1 MEFTGIDFAKVAEA
15 MGVHGFTVNK
25 VEELDNIFAQAMKLV
40 ESGLP
45 VLIDA
50 KITGESPI
58 PVERLQLDPKQYP
71 QETIDAFKERFHAEE
86 LQPFAVYMEE
96 EGLVEAGKATDL
108 GGF

>member
-1 MEFTGIDFAKVAEA
+1 
-15 MGVHGFTVNK
+15 MGVYGFTVNK